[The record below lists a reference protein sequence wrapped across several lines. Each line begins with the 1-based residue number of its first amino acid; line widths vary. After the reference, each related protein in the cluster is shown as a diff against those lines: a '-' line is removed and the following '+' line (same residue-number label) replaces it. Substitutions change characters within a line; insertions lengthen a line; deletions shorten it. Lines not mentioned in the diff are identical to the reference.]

1 MLKIFSILLK
11 KIIIFTETDT
21 NTQESQFLEKLS
33 AIEQEAGSIDKFK
46 EKLEEAKKKE
56 GVVREKL
63 DVYLHKCQEF
73 QVAMTMSNN
82 SFDKYRKDMEK
93 VSMKIN
99 FK

>member
-1 MLKIFSILLK
+1 M
-11 KIIIFTETDT
+11 
-21 NTQESQFLEKLS
+21 EKLS

-93 VSMKIN
+93 VLPN
-99 FK
+99 